1 LVAAEPPPLSRS
13 TEELLSHI
21 HLPPRPEE
29 VSDTYDTDA
38 LDRQFRRAQLQS
50 DGRSLYPSSA
60 ASSSADIGAALEEA
74 DERIGQGQSTPS
86 LPDSLIRQM
95 HANLE
100 ARLQPFWSSVLP
112 NRTVR
117 ISLFASPHIDDP
129 SKGLPQDE
137 ELRPITS
144 VEAITQADGSFQAQI
159 VIQYEQLCHHPTS
172 LHIAFGR
179 ELTEHYLLASAE
191 LQKAQPLYVMTGETP
206 QYAQYHSSRRPA
218 QDLSEPTT
226 TSTVT
231 IPISH
236 SPIRVISD
244 IDDTV
249 KDSGVLNGARAVFH
263 NVFVKDLK
271 DCVVEGMGEWY
282 TEMYKQGIR
291 FHYVVRAS
299 ISLDKLCH

>member
-1 LVAAEPPPLSRS
+1 
-13 TEELLSHI
+13 
-21 HLPPRPEE
+21 
-29 VSDTYDTDA
+29 
-38 LDRQFRRAQLQS
+38 
-50 DGRSLYPSSA
+50 
-60 ASSSADIGAALEEA
+60 
-74 DERIGQGQSTPS
+74 
-86 LPDSLIRQM
+86 M
-95 HANLE
+95 
-100 ARLQPFWSSVLP
+100 
-112 NRTVR
+112 
-117 ISLFASPHIDDP
+117 
-129 SKGLPQDE
+129 
-137 ELRPITS
+137 
-144 VEAITQADGSFQAQI
+144 
-159 VIQYEQLCHHPTS
+159 
-172 LHIAFGR
+172 
-179 ELTEHYLLASAE
+179 
-191 LQKAQPLYVMTGETP
+191 MTGETP